1 MLSADPERAERHDG
15 LLTSG
20 GRSRGGILAL
30 CWVTPTPARRQHAA
44 VSHEQ
49 SAQIYV
55 YQQNLASRG
64 LSLWWGFISSRSK
77 AELPNRAKKDAPGPL
92 VQAADPAK
100 GFGQAPRNIALAC
113 LEGTSIVRQSFQA
126 TRGTAGKSA
135 SYNG

>member
-49 SAQIYV
+49 SAADLRVSAKTY
-55 YQQNLASRG
+55 
-64 LSLWWGFISSRSK
+64 ISG
-77 AELPNRAKKDAPGPL
+77 AVPL
-92 VQAADPAK
+92 VGFYLVAASSE
-100 GFGQAPRNIALAC
+100 APKQGA
-113 LEGTSIVRQSFQA
+113 
-126 TRGTAGKSA
+126 RGRLRG
-135 SYNG
+135 

>member
-49 SAQIYV
+49 SAADLRVSAKTYISGESHSPGY
-55 YQQNLASRG
+55 
-64 LSLWWGFISSRSK
+64 ISSRVSLL
-77 AELPNRAKKDAPGPL
+77 EAKKP
-92 VQAADPAK
+92 AAGRAGAYEDP
-100 GFGQAPRNIALAC
+100 
-113 LEGTSIVRQSFQA
+113 VSF
-126 TRGTAGKSA
+126 
-135 SYNG
+135 

>member
-55 YQQNLASRG
+55 YISK
-64 LSLWWGFISSRSK
+64 SLHLG
-77 AELPNRAKKDAPGPL
+77 AVPL
-92 VQAADPAK
+92 VGFYLVAPPSAEVSELGRAPAAAPSAITRARSMQEILARTTHF
-100 GFGQAPRNIALAC
+100 GLGQA
-113 LEGTSIVRQSFQA
+113 
-126 TRGTAGKSA
+126 K
-135 SYNG
+135 

>member
-55 YQQNLASRG
+55 YISKSLHLGACPLPGVYLVARLPFFLSR
-64 LSLWWGFISSRSK
+64 LTI
-77 AELPNRAKKDAPGPL
+77 AKWTSDSIDDH
-92 VQAADPAK
+92 DP
-100 GFGQAPRNIALAC
+100 PTRIAY
-113 LEGTSIVRQSFQA
+113 GWHVRGV
-126 TRGTAGKSA
+126 RGC
-135 SYNG
+135 

>member
-49 SAQIYV
+49 SAADLRVSGKTYIS
-55 YQQNLASRG
+55 A
-64 LSLWWGFISSRSK
+64 LSLCPGYISSRGWFVC
-77 AELPNRAKKDAPGPL
+77 L
-92 VQAADPAK
+92 DPA
-100 GFGQAPRNIALAC
+100 LAKAC
-113 LEGTSIVRQSFQA
+113 HSQSVLFA
-126 TRGTAGKSA
+126 VS
-135 SYNG
+135 

>member
-55 YQQNLASRG
+55 YISK
-64 LSLWWGFISSRSK
+64 SLHLG
-77 AELPNRAKKDAPGPL
+77 AVPLPGVYLVAP
-92 VQAADPAK
+92 
-100 GFGQAPRNIALAC
+100 
-113 LEGTSIVRQSFQA
+113 
-126 TRGTAGKSA
+126 AGSL
-135 SYNG
+135 NWLL

>member
-49 SAQIYV
+49 SAADLRVSPKTYISGEDPQPGEKPG
-55 YQQNLASRG
+55 ARSRG
-64 LSLWWGFISSRSK
+64 ILVNTVAAQG
-77 AELPNRAKKDAPGPL
+77 PDA
-92 VQAADPAK
+92 
-100 GFGQAPRNIALAC
+100 
-113 LEGTSIVRQSFQA
+113 
-126 TRGTAGKSA
+126 
-135 SYNG
+135 

>member
-49 SAQIYV
+49 SAADLRVSAKTCISGGVPLLGV
-55 YQQNLASRG
+55 YFVAMKN
-64 LSLWWGFISSRSK
+64 
-77 AELPNRAKKDAPGPL
+77 
-92 VQAADPAK
+92 
-100 GFGQAPRNIALAC
+100 QAPSRTQTQGTAF
-113 LEGTSIVRQSFQA
+113 TSIAR
-126 TRGTAGKSA
+126 
-135 SYNG
+135 

>member
-30 CWVTPTPARRQHAA
+30 CWVTPTPACRQHAA

-55 YQQNLASRG
+55 YISKSLHLGGEPQPGEKTDDRLLGHWEPAYEAARLILQQ
-64 LSLWWGFISSRSK
+64 K
-77 AELPNRAKKDAPGPL
+77 
-92 VQAADPAK
+92 
-100 GFGQAPRNIALAC
+100 
-113 LEGTSIVRQSFQA
+113 FQ
-126 TRGTAGKSA
+126 KP
-135 SYNG
+135 

>member
-49 SAQIYV
+49 SAADLRVSPKTY
-55 YQQNLASRG
+55 
-64 LSLWWGFISSRSK
+64 ISG
-77 AELPNRAKKDAPGPL
+77 EDPQPGEKPGAAAAAGATNS
-92 VQAADPAK
+92 QALQHQCESF
-100 GFGQAPRNIALAC
+100 GFGGA
-113 LEGTSIVRQSFQA
+113 
-126 TRGTAGKSA
+126 AG
-135 SYNG
+135 

>member
-49 SAQIYV
+49 SAADLRVSAKTY
-55 YQQNLASRG
+55 
-64 LSLWWGFISSRSK
+64 ISG
-77 AELPNRAKKDAPGPL
+77 EDPQPGEKP
-92 VQAADPAK
+92 
-100 GFGQAPRNIALAC
+100 GAC
-113 LEGTSIVRQSFQA
+113 
-126 TRGTAGKSA
+126 
-135 SYNG
+135 

>member
-55 YQQNLASRG
+55 YISKNLHLGGCPSGGVLSRRG
-64 LSLWWGFISSRSK
+64 HTG
-77 AELPNRAKKDAPGPL
+77 AAPP
-92 VQAADPAK
+92 D
-100 GFGQAPRNIALAC
+100 F
-113 LEGTSIVRQSFQA
+113 
-126 TRGTAGKSA
+126 
-135 SYNG
+135 

>member
-55 YQQNLASRG
+55 YISKSLHLGACPLPGVYLVALFLKTQGVGAGHPLRG
-64 LSLWWGFISSRSK
+64 GWR
-77 AELPNRAKKDAPGPL
+77 P
-92 VQAADPAK
+92 QY
-100 GFGQAPRNIALAC
+100 
-113 LEGTSIVRQSFQA
+113 VR
-126 TRGTAGKSA
+126 
-135 SYNG
+135 

>member
-49 SAQIYV
+49 SAADLRVSGKTCISA
-55 YQQNLASRG
+55 L
-64 LSLWWGFISSRSK
+64 LSLCPGWFISSRVARAQAGVLLRRLK
-77 AELPNRAKKDAPGPL
+77 FALPGWTEVESR
-92 VQAADPAK
+92 
-100 GFGQAPRNIALAC
+100 
-113 LEGTSIVRQSFQA
+113 
-126 TRGTAGKSA
+126 RGAWAQKSA
-135 SYNG
+135 QRAAQARAFSGEGHSEEWGFFFSGSSH

>member
-49 SAQIYV
+49 SAQFYV

-64 LSLWWGFISSRSK
+64 LSLWWGFISSRQHDTATS
-77 AELPNRAKKDAPGPL
+77 AQLCEIRLPTHCSALLRSSLLCLPL
-92 VQAADPAK
+92 VLLSEK
-100 GFGQAPRNIALAC
+100 GSEAVFLPLCLNIHLA
-113 LEGTSIVRQSFQA
+113 SIP
-126 TRGTAGKSA
+126 KCD
-135 SYNG
+135 